1 MSSQKS
7 YKNSRSKNTQIQYPD
22 NYDLSNLIFDDPV
35 EGTIPNSKLLFYKI
49 NIGTKNPNGS
59 EGDLVFVLERSSTF
73 GIKESRDPSQ
83 NLIGYSMG
91 IILYDRD
98 NGQDEYQRKVTE
110 TFNELVEKCK
120 DFILRDDILKK
131 MKKSSSTMKR
141 DKLDNISPLYFTKDK
156 ETNEPQPDKPI
167 LNVKLLYRKERS
179 NDDGS
184 MSEAKVTTRLY
195 IEDEVDENGE
205 PLEYESL
212 SDVLDKKGF
221 VRPAI
226 KFESIFLGKDIKIQ
240 VKVLEAELKIEEKS
254 TKRRLLPFGIFNKKK
269 EIEDE
274 ITIEANYTE
283 QVEEIQVQTNQLSIS
298 DNEEEEKPRKVT
310 KKKVKN

>member
-7 YKNSRSKNTQIQYPD
+7 YKNSRSKNTQIQYPE
-22 NYDLSNLIFDDPV
+22 NYDVSNLIFDDPS
-35 EGTIPNSKLLFYKI
+35 EGTIPNSKLSFYKI
-49 NIGTKNPNGS
+49 NIGTKNTDGTD
-59 EGDLVFVLERSSTF
+59 GDLVFVLQRSATF
-73 GIKESRDPSQ
+73 GIKESRDPAQ
-83 NLIGYSMG
+83 NLIGYAMG

-98 NGQDEYQRKVTE
+98 NGQDEYQATITE
-110 TFNELVEKCK
+110 TINNVVEKCK

-156 ETNEPQPDKPI
+156 ETNEPQMDKPV
-167 LNVKLLYRKERS
+167 LNVKLLYRKEKQ

-184 MSEAKVTTRLY
+184 ISEAKVTTRLY

-205 PLEYESL
+205 PLEYENL

-240 VKVLEAELKIEEKS
+240 VKVLEAELKIEQNT

-269 EIEDE
+269 ETEDE
-274 ITIEANYTE
+274 LVIETNYTE
-283 QVEEIQVQTNQLSIS
+283 PEEVTVSTSQLSIS
-298 DNEEEEKPRKVT
+298 DNEEEEKPRKAS
-310 KKKVKN
+310 KKKVRN